1 MSNIENVSSKIHS
14 QHELDDLY
22 RLLDLYDSPNTS
34 VTEKEEIYSKLSIL
48 KSKLRKSNNNNN
60 ILPNTNNV
68 DFVKKILTR
77 GEFAVN
83 KSINKSK
90 KSDIDDFLLAQNQIF
105 VKKLISPNTPYR
117 SIMLYHETGTGKSC
131 SSAQIVENFKKY
143 FNKKAL
149 IVLQPGLQD
158 NYKTELFNITKYEI
172 KNDNMK
178 QCLGNEY
185 LHQISNRKKLELN
198 KIEKSAYKLI
208 KDNYEFSGYGQLGN
222 TVQKEIVKYGA
233 DTPGFIASIDR
244 IFSDRVI
251 VIDEVHNMKNSGD
264 DDSKLS
270 ASYLHKYIL
279 KYSKNTVLVLL
290 SATPMYDTPEEILW
304 IMNTLLLND
313 KREPISYS
321 TKIFDE
327 NNEITSNFRNIIEKW
342 ANNYISYMR
351 GENPINFPLRLYP
364 SVNKDKNIYNPNEYY
379 KKDINNQIIPDTDN
393 IQHLELMKINMSKLQ
408 EEIYLKKKEQQ
419 KKIPEI
425 GIDDNVINEKKG
437 KNIIFDLSQISN
449 IVYPKASDTGD
460 FVEQCYGDLGFANAF
475 EIDTSD
481 KDSKYKVKY
490 RKNALNCLDK
500 DNIKI
505 SSPKMDKIIEYIKKS
520 TGIVFVYSR
529 FLKAGVIPL
538 AIALEQQGYSKYS
551 KYGGTNILSKT
562 TNTNMEPSNKLK
574 YMVISGN
581 SPPISSHFINELE
594 ILKSPAN
601 NDGSIIKIVLVT
613 TKGIEG
619 LDFKNIREIH
629 ILEPWFNLSRI
640 QQIIGRGIRNNS
652 HISLA
657 ENLRN
662 TTIYQYVNCT
672 SGSIKQETIDFRM
685 YRLSEKKQKRV
696 SKIERILKEN
706 SIDCNLTKDVLT
718 RAQSTRDII
727 TSQNISTTIRIG
739 DIKNSNECDYQNCEI
754 VCKPFVKITKE
765 EIKNKNFIEY
775 ETDYTKKFIKF
786 YLNKSKNLYFNLDEI
801 KDFYKKNINEN
812 LEILYNALYQL
823 ESKKEVFKIKEVSGY
838 LIYRSSYYIF
848 QPILIDN
855 TKITILDRQ
864 SKHKSLPEKVSLKRH
879 IKKTIVPE
887 NNIIVP
893 NININSKINSN
904 ILNRIID
911 DSGLNQLLN
920 TFEKSKIF
928 KTVNLKIIYSMAFDR
943 LSAENRDI
951 LLRHIAMG
959 SDIDKN
965 FKEAL
970 KTNKLY
976 IFKNDSLVSYYDIF
990 ETKDRKYKTFNMN
1003 KLIFETS
1010 NVFDDIEY
1018 KKDFYN
1024 NVNIYIRNKE
1034 IDKHGFVDID
1044 QKNKKLSIKIYDNV
1058 NIKKKST
1065 GTSCSFYNK
1074 ANLIEL
1080 FKIFKIDITI
1090 VKLKKTEICDTY
1102 EYLLRKE
1109 NNGII
1114 RFLTTDIQVY
1124 LKIKDEINS
1133 EKKKK

>member
-1 MSNIENVSSKIHS
+1 MSNNENISSKENS
-14 QHELDDLY
+14 KLELDELY
-22 RLLDLYDSPNTS
+22 RLLDLYDSPNTNT
-34 VTEKEEIYSKLSIL
+34 TEKEAIYSKLSIL
-48 KSKLRKSNNNNN
+48 KSKLIKSNSKNN
-60 ILPNTNNV
+60 IFPNTNNV
-68 DFVKKILTR
+68 DFVNKILTR
-77 GEFAVN
+77 GEFSVN

-90 KSDIDDFLLAQNQIF
+90 RSDIDDFLLAQNQIF
-105 VKKLISPNTPYR
+105 IKKLISPNTPYR
-117 SIMLYHETGTGKSC
+117 SLMLYHMTGTGKSC

-143 FNKKAL
+143 FTKRAL

-158 NYKTELFNITKYEI
+158 NYRTELFNITKYEI

-185 LHQISNRKKLELN
+185 LHQISNRKKLDLN

-233 DTPGFIASIDR
+233 DTPGFIASMDR

-251 VIDEVHNMKNSGD
+251 VIDEIHNMKNSGD

-270 ASYLHKYIL
+270 ALYLHKYIL

-290 SATPMYDTPEEILW
+290 SATPMYDTPEEIIWL
-304 IMNTLLLND
+304 MNTLLLND
-313 KREPISYS
+313 KREPVSYS

-327 NNEITSNFRNIIEKW
+327 NNEITLNFKNILEKW

-364 SVNKDKNIYNPNEYY
+364 SVNKDKAIYKPEEYY
-379 KKDINNQIIPDTDN
+379 KKDINNQTIPATDN
-393 IQHLELMKINMSKLQ
+393 IQHLELMKINMSKQQ
-408 EEIYLKKKEQQ
+408 EDIYFKKKEQQ
-419 KKIPEI
+419 KKILEI
-425 GIDDNVINEKKG
+425 GVDDNVIGEKKG

-449 IVYPKASDTGD
+449 IIYPRVSNTGD
-460 FVEQCYGDLGFANAF
+460 FVEQCYGDLGFANTF
-475 EIDTSD
+475 EIDTTD
-481 KDSKYKVKY
+481 KESKYKVKY
-490 RKNALNCLDK
+490 KENALNCLDK
-500 DNIKI
+500 DNIYKY
-505 SSPKMDKIIEYIKKS
+505 SPKIDRIIKYIKNS

-551 KYGGTNILSKT
+551 KFGGTNILSKT
-562 TNTNMEPSNKLK
+562 TNTNIEPSNKLK

-581 SPPISSHFINELE
+581 SPAISSHFINELE
-594 ILKSPAN
+594 VLKSPAN

-652 HISLA
+652 HITLA

-672 SGSIKQETIDFRM
+672 NSDSQETIDFRM

-706 SIDCNLTKDVLT
+706 SIDCNLTREVLT
-718 RAQSTRDII
+718 REQSTRDII
-727 TSQNISTTIRIG
+727 TSQNISTTISIG
-739 DIKNSNECDYQNCEI
+739 DINNSKECDYQNCEI
-754 VCKPFVKITKE
+754 VCKPKVKITKE
-765 EIKNKNFIEY
+765 VIKNKNFIEY

-786 YLNKSKNLYFNLDEI
+786 YLNKSRKLYFNLDEI
-801 KDFYKKNINEN
+801 IDFYKKNINEN

-823 ESKKEVFKIKEVSGY
+823 ESKKEIFKIKEVSGY

-848 QPILIDN
+848 QPLLIDD
-855 TKITILDRQ
+855 TKITIEDRQ
-864 SKHKSLPEKVSLKRH
+864 SKQKFLPEKVSLKRH
-879 IKKTIVPE
+879 VKKIIVSE
-887 NNIIVP
+887 NKNNIIVP
-893 NININSKINSN
+893 NINSKISSD
-904 ILNRIID
+904 ILNKILD
-911 DSGLNQLLN
+911 DCKLSQLLN
-920 TFEKSKIF
+920 TIEKSKIF
-928 KTVNLKIIYSMAFDR
+928 KTVNLKIVYSMAIDR
-943 LSAENRDI
+943 LSVENRDI
-951 LLRHIAMG
+951 LLKYIAIG
-959 SDIDKN
+959 SNIDKN

-976 IFKNDSLVSYYDIF
+976 IFKNDLLVSYYDVF
-990 ETKDRKYKTFNMN
+990 ETKDRKYKTFNKN
-1003 KLIFETS
+1003 NLTFETS
-1010 NVFDDIEY
+1010 NVFDDIENR
-1018 KKDFYN
+1018 KEFYN
-1024 NVNIYIRNKE
+1024 NISTYIRDKE
-1034 IDKHGFVDID
+1034 INKYGFIDID
-1044 QKNKKLSIKIYDNV
+1044 QKNKKLSTKIYDNV

-1065 GTSCSFYNK
+1065 GTSCNFYNK
-1074 ANLIEL
+1074 ANLIAL
-1080 FKIFKIDITI
+1080 FNLFNIDITI
-1090 VKLKKTEICDTY
+1090 VKLKKHEICDTY

-1109 NNGII
+1109 NNEII
-1114 RFLTTDIQVY
+1114 KFLTADIQIY
-1124 LKIKDEINS
+1124 LKMKGEINAQ
-1133 EKKKK
+1133 KKKK